1 MKQKLKSLINTTSG
15 QIFISSMLV
24 MAIAFLCIGGYLY
37 KNMSGYILQ
46 QSSKY
51 IETTVKQAQE
61 RFNSSLTE
69 IDSNIQRFCNDLSVQ
84 TILNDYNQNVSFS
97 SENFSTLRLKT
108 MNTINYAD
116 NLESIELYSKKTQ
129 IYPYTKE
136 PVDASIPDTALAM
149 ADEYNGKAVWLLSES
164 GEGHTIMAVKR
175 ILLADYAFEHGGYVV
190 VRLKTA
196 LIDSIAQDLN
206 ALGDCTLELTDCAGN
221 SVSYG
226 KALQDSTPE
235 AFEKNYQLAD
245 STSSYS
251 GWTFSI
257 YIPKELTSNDISW
270 MSGIVI
276 YGFLIGTGIFLIC
289 SLFIARM
296 ISRPLSDMRKSMVI
310 TDGKLQANT
319 MQFANS
325 DINELN
331 THYNALVEKN
341 NRLIEQVFEKE
352 LLRTK
357 AEITALQ
364 SQVNPHFI
372 INALESVYWSLIQ
385 KNDMDNAEILMAMA
399 KLFQYILKGEDHIT
413 IDQELT
419 FVEQYLQVEKFRFGD
434 RLSWEYSV
442 DPDARAIQI
451 PKLLIH
457 PLVENSMK
465 YAVECSSAPI
475 HIVIRISR
483 LSDGCVVSVTDNGPG
498 IDPET
503 MERIQESFKN
513 TNPVGSVSKSYG
525 LANLYKRIKLYFEKS
540 SELTI
545 ESEPENR
552 RTTVTLWLHT
562 EHEDHKQ

>member
-24 MAIAFLCIGGYLY
+24 MTIAFLCIGGYLY

-69 IDSNIQRFCNDLSVQ
+69 IDSNIQRFRNDLSVQ

-116 NLESIELYSKKTQ
+116 NLKSIELYSKKAQ

-190 VRLKTA
+190 VYLKPD
-196 LIDSIAQDLN
+196 LIDSIAQDLS

-221 SVSYG
+221 RVSYG

-498 IDPET
+498 IDSET
-503 MERIQESFKN
+503 MERIHESFKN

-562 EHEDHKQ
+562 ENED

>member
-1 MKQKLKSLINTTSG
+1 MKQKLKLLGNTTSG

-51 IETTVKQAQE
+51 IEITVKQAQE

-69 IDSNIQRFCNDLSVQ
+69 MDSSLQRLCNDLAVQ
-84 TILNDYNQNVSFS
+84 TILNDYNQNASLS
-97 SENFSTLRLKT
+97 SESFSTLRLKT

-116 NLESIELYSKKTQ
+116 NLESIELYSKKAQ

-136 PVDASIPDTALAM
+136 PLSDAIPETALAL

-164 GEGHTIMAVKR
+164 ESGGGHTIMAVKR

-190 VRLKTA
+190 VHLKPD
-196 LIDSIAQDLN
+196 LMDSIAQDLN
-206 ALGDCTLELTDCAGN
+206 ALGDCTLELTDCAGAR
-221 SVSYG
+221 VSYG
-226 KALQDSTPE
+226 KTLKDMNPE
-235 AFEKNYQLAD
+235 AFERNYQLAD

-276 YGFLIGTGIFLIC
+276 YGFLIGTGVFLIC

-296 ISRPLSDMRKSMVI
+296 ISKPLSDMRKSMVI
-310 TDGKLQANT
+310 ADGKLQANDRHYS
-319 MQFANS
+319 NS

-331 THYNALVEKN
+331 IHYNALVEKN
-341 NRLIEQVFEKE
+341 NCLIEQVFEKE
-352 LLRTK
+352 ILRTK

-385 KNDMDNAEILMAMA
+385 KNDMDNAGILMAMA
-399 KLFQYILKGEDHIT
+399 KLFQYILKGSDRIT

-434 RLSWEYSV
+434 RLTWEYQVEPEVRS
-442 DPDARAIQI
+442 IQI

-465 YAVECSSAPI
+465 YAVETTSSPV
-475 HIVIRISR
+475 HIVIRIVENG
-483 LSDGCVVSVTDNGPG
+483 DGCVISVTDNGPG
-498 IDPET
+498 IDQET

-513 TNPVGSVSKSYG
+513 TNPVGSVSGSYG

-545 ESEPENR
+545 ESEPGSR
-552 RTTVTLWLHT
+552 RTTVTMRIHT
-562 EHEDHKQ
+562 NNLS